1 MDRLNSSKCGPKRA
15 RISEVGL
22 VVKYDETPDIPGDLW
37 AFLQYCEGG
46 KLYRFL
52 QNKAGLSHLTKQDF
66 KSEYF
71 FESFYG
77 RNYRTQKVW
86 RVIKEE
92 FPTVADYIS
101 WSKRKGQLFEK
112 KKDKKTGKVKKVD
125 RSHAMLP
132 RKAQE
137 VEADFIIDRCC
148 VASRRSIRTFSWRR
162 SMTAS

>member
-1 MDRLNSSKCGPKRA
+1 
-15 RISEVGL
+15 
-22 VVKYDETPDIPGDLW
+22 LW

-52 QNKAGLSHLTKQDF
+52 QEKTGLSHLTKQDF

-77 RNYRTQKVW
+77 RNYSAQKVW
-86 RVIKEE
+86 CVIKEE
-92 FPTVADYIS
+92 FPTVAEYIS
-101 WSKRKGQLFEK
+101 WSKRKGQLFK
-112 KKDKKTGKVKKVD
+112 TKRDRKTGKLKEVD
-125 RSHAMLP
+125 CSHAMLP

-148 VASRRSIRTFSWRR
+148 GRLQKEHPELFVATIHDSIVTTYGDGGTVKAV
-162 SMTAS
+162 MTEEFAKLDVSPKLKIERL